1 MCRRACRRLSGC
13 LNVNKRPS
21 CDYAFDSGEHSW
33 TDVRLAAAPLS
44 RFGAPMVGEPSN
56 PWILTTSDQASVT
69 MESELR
75 PRVVERIL
83 SSFRSLVDQQCS

>member
-21 CDYAFDSGEHSW
+21 CDYAFDSESIHGQTFAYDSSG
-33 TDVRLAAAPLS
+33 AAVKIWRTNAW
-44 RFGAPMVGEPSN
+44 RTSN

-75 PRVVERIL
+75 PRVVE
-83 SSFRSLVDQQCS
+83 